1 MRERAIRYLTCK
13 ISHKDHAVFAESII
27 REPLTISTLEWTV
40 VNRWELWFWFSG
52 YHFIKPREGP
62 LTKANVIAPARL
74 RTDPKISIYW
84 TSFLARGPFRGSTQ
98 KWRVFC
104 WGVWPL
110 WRKID
115 PILQC
120 CLFSLCMLEWPC
132 CPRLQFQREWA
143 LMCLLF
149 IDKPLHLLLYLHLLS
164 LTGSKELY
172 FTLYTQPL
180 LILTISMLKKY

>member
-1 MRERAIRYLTCK
+1 MGLILATL
-13 ISHKDHAVFAESII
+13 ISK
-27 REPLTISTLEWTV
+27 
-40 VNRWELWFWFSG
+40 
-52 YHFIKPREGP
+52 YIKR
-62 LTKANVIAPARL
+62 KANKEKHKANKPYIES
-74 RTDPKISIYW
+74 KISIYW